1 MSRRADAPLR
11 VAIIGS
17 GFGGLAMA
25 VKLSKR
31 TDADFVVFERAGEIG
46 GTWRDNQYPGCEVDI
61 HSHIYSFS
69 FLKHDWPR
77 THATQPELFAYANRV
92 VDRFGLRDRIRLGVG
107 VAEARWIE
115 DDHPGY
121 DVTTTDGR
129 TERFDAVVSAVG
141 LLNLPRY
148 PDWPGLEDFEGVR
161 FHTSRWESQHDLAGK
176 RVAVVGTGSTA
187 IQVVPALAP
196 IVGEL
201 TVYQREPGWIEP
213 KSERAFTPFERW
225 LYGRVPLAQRIH
237 RYWLWAKAN
246 RRFKGYD
253 KGSEMQERMRAVCT
267 SFIDRTVQDPVTR
280 AALTPDYAWGCKR
293 PIVATTYYDAFN
305 RDNVLLVPHAVA
317 SATATGLV
325 DTTGVER
332 EVDVLI
338 MSTGFQAQRFLA
350 DLEIAG
356 EDGVRLH
363 DAWADR
369 AEAFL
374 GVTVPG
380 FPNFFIL
387 YGPNTNGGTS
397 IIAQLERQA
406 EVAVGAI
413 RRLAK
418 RRGSRVRTDATAT
431 RAYVDWIDHEL
442 ATRASAKNSG
452 CHNYFTDAHG
462 AVVTEWPR
470 THIVYWWLTRTR
482 RRRGLRYT

>member
-1 MSRRADAPLR
+1 MTGRAGRPFR
-11 VAIIGS
+11 VAIVGS

-25 VKLSKR
+25 VKLSRR
-31 TDADFVVFERAGEIG
+31 TDADFVVFEQAADLG

-69 FLKHDWPR
+69 FLRHDWPR
-77 THATQPELFAYANRV
+77 THATQPELYAYANRV
-92 VDRFGLRDRIRLGVG
+92 VDRFGLRDRIRLGTG
-107 VAEARWIE
+107 VVEARWVEAE
-115 DDHPGY
+115 DGY
-121 DVTTTDGR
+121 DVVTTDGR

-141 LLNLPRY
+141 LLNVPRY
-148 PDWPGLEDFEGVR
+148 PEWPGLESFQGVR
-161 FHTSRWESQHDLAGK
+161 FHTSRWEPQHDLAGK

-196 IVGEL
+196 LVGEL

-225 LYGRVPLAQRIH
+225 LYGRVPLAQRAH
-237 RYWLWAKAN
+237 RYALWAKAN

-253 KGSEMQERMRAVCT
+253 KGSRMQERMRDVCT
-267 SFIDRTVQDPVTR
+267 AFIERTVRDPETR
-280 AALTPDYAWGCKR
+280 AALIPDYAWGCKR

-305 RDNVLLVPHAVA
+305 RGNVRLVPHAVVA
-317 SATATGLV
+317 ATPTGLV
-325 DTTGVER
+325 DAAGVER
-332 EVDVLI
+332 PVDVLVL
-338 MSTGFQAQRFLA
+338 STGFQPQRFLA
-350 DLEIAG
+350 NLEVVG
-356 EDGVRLH
+356 EGGLRLH
-363 DAWADR
+363 EAWEER
-369 AEAFL
+369 ASAFL

-406 EVAVGAI
+406 ELAVAAI
-413 RRLAK
+413 RRLTR
-418 RRGSRVRTDATAT
+418 RRGSRVRTDPAAT
-431 RAYVDWIDHEL
+431 RAYVAWIDREL

-452 CHNYFTDAHG
+452 CHNYFTDERG

-470 THIVYWWLTRTR
+470 THLVYWWLTRTW
-482 RRRGLRYT
+482 RRRGLRYS

>member
-1 MSRRADAPLR
+1 MSRGRAKGLR
-11 VAIIGS
+11 VAIIGA
-17 GFGGLAMA
+17 GFGGIAMA
-25 VKLSKR
+25 VKLSRR
-31 TDADFVVFERAGEIG
+31 TAADFVVFEQAADIG

-69 FLKHDWPR
+69 FMKHDWPR
-77 THATQPELFAYANRV
+77 THATQPELYAYANRV
-92 VDRFGLRDRIRLGVG
+92 VDRFGLRDRIRLGTG
-107 VAEARWIE
+107 VVEARWIE
-115 DDHPGY
+115 DERPGY

-129 TERFDAVVSAVG
+129 TERFDAIVSAVG
-141 LLNLPRY
+141 LLNRPRY
-148 PDWPGLEDFEGVR
+148 PDWPGLEDFQGVR
-161 FHTSRWESQHDLAGK
+161 FHTSRWEPEHDLAGK

-196 IVGEL
+196 VVGEL

-225 LYGRVPLAQRIH
+225 LYARVPLAQRWH

-246 RRFKGYD
+246 RRFTGYD
-253 KGSEMQERMRAVCT
+253 KGSKMQVRMRETCT
-267 SFIDRTVQDPVTR
+267 SFIERTVADPVTR

-305 RDNVLLVPHAVA
+305 RDNVALVPHAVV
-317 SATATGLV
+317 SATPTGLV
-325 DTTGVER
+325 DATGVER
-332 EVDVLI
+332 EIDVLI

-350 DLEIAG
+350 DVEIVG
-356 EDGVRLH
+356 PGGHRLH
-363 DAWADR
+363 DAWSDR

-406 EVAVGAI
+406 EIAVAAI
-413 RRLAK
+413 GRLGRGRR
-418 RRGSRVRTDATAT
+418 RVETDAAAT
-431 RAYVDWIDHEL
+431 RDYVAWIDREL

-452 CHNYFTDAHG
+452 CHNYFTDDHG

-470 THIVYWWLTRTR
+470 THFIYWWVTRAW
-482 RRRGLRYT
+482 RRRGLRYG